1 MAAKLITAPDDEP
14 FNLAE
19 LKAHLRVTATAEDDL
34 IHALATAA
42 RQRVEEEIKR
52 ALITQTWDY
61 KFDWFEPPTSTGN
74 SPLVV
79 NKARIIELPRPPL
92 QSVSY
97 VTYLNSDQS
106 TIYLYDAVGSPT
118 VTSSLVVDS
127 TSSPGRIIP
136 SSQAAWPTA
145 YDQINAITVRYVAG
159 YGDTGDSVPTPIKQA
174 ILLLLGHLYEH
185 REAASEMVGVMTL
198 PLGVEFLLAPYRII
212 DIF

>member
-1 MAAKLITAPDDEP
+1 MAATLVTVPTDEP

-19 LKAHLRVTATAEDDL
+19 LKAHLRVTATAEDDV

-97 VTYLNSDQS
+97 VTYLNSNQN

-174 ILLLLGHLYEH
+174 ILLLVGHWYEN
-185 REAASEMVGVMTL
+185 RETVNIGNITTEIPMT
-198 PLGVEFLLAPYRII
+198 VEFLLAPYRII